1 MTHISKAH
9 WTAID
14 KRHRLKVFFACHFDN
29 RQISSYSN
37 IFAEKY
43 DSNKQ
48 NKISHW
54 DVDIIVGAISSSVKV
69 NWMVGLVCARRNCK
83 DQQKFACTTSRQ
95 KKRRR
100 WEIFS
105 FTAVNDQQRNYNCH
119 TQNVNFEIRKLCTRS
134 RTILSMFFKEIINC
148 LSGITYQ

>member
-14 KRHRLKVFFACHFDN
+14 KRHRLIIFCLPFWQPANFF
-29 RQISSYSN
+29 IYSPKKN
-37 IFAEKY
+37 IY

-48 NKISHW
+48 NKISHR

-83 DQQKFACTTSRQ
+83 DQQEFACTTTRQ
-95 KKRRR
+95 KKTRN
-100 WEIFS
+100 IFIYGS
-105 FTAVNDQQRNYNCH
+105 EWPAANYNCH
-119 TQNVNFEIRKLCTRS
+119 TENVNFEIRKLCTRS
-134 RTILSMFFKEIINC
+134 PILSTFLRK
-148 LSGITYQ
+148 